1 MIPACGEARRLLLV
15 RHGLPDYRMGKRGDE
30 PPGPVLSEI
39 GRDQVFQALAVL
51 APHRPAALYSS
62 PLSRAVQTAG
72 IIGAGLGLPVR
83 IDSDL
88 AEWHRCESLYDVS
101 QRSGRWLRRWLAG
114 EERCAVVVGHASPLL
129 ALLREGL
136 YLPHASWWRRGD
148 RQRLV
153 LDTCDRFEFSMG
165 SVFELLFEPGGIR
178 GRCLHHPVPRI
189 SHLRA
194 GRPVGAFPRPAMHG
208 EGRIVERRNIAALVG
223 YRDALAGRESP
234 PRLSAAPQ
242 LRKGD

>member
-1 MIPACGEARRLLLV
+1 VIPACGEARRLLLV

-39 GRDQVFQALAVL
+39 GRDQGRQTVPILARY
-51 APHRPAALYSS
+51 HPAAVYSS
-62 PLSRAVQTAG
+62 PLSRAMQTAE
-72 IIGAGLGLPVR
+72 IIGRSLGLRIR
-83 IDSDL
+83 IDAELS
-88 AEWHRCESLYDVS
+88 EWHRTESLYEVS

-136 YLPHASWWRRGD
+136 YLPHARWWRSGD
-148 RQRLV
+148 PRRLV

-165 SVFELLFEPGGIR
+165 SVFELLFEPR
-178 GRCLHHPVPRI
+178 GVTARCLHHPTPRI
-189 SHLRA
+189 SYFRD
-194 GRPVGAFPRPAMHG
+194 GQPVGAFPRPVMHG
-208 EGRIVERRNIAALVG
+208 EGRFVERRNIAALVG
-223 YRDALAGRESP
+223 YRHGVAGREP
-234 PRLSAAPQ
+234 LLRLSAAPQ